1 MSVKDNPLYLQ
12 TFIIHYYETASKKKI
27 VTTCLLLVQAEEVEE
42 EEVVG
47 AVRACSTLFCSLLQR
62 REVFRGKVPGEEE
75 AMCGASS

>member
-1 MSVKDNPLYLQ
+1 MFDPGLCF
-12 TFIIHYYETASKKKI
+12 TEPG
-27 VTTCLLLVQAEEVEE
+27 LLLVQAEEAEE

-62 REVFRGKVPGEEE
+62 REVFQGKVPGEEE

>member
-1 MSVKDNPLYLQ
+1 MFDPSLCFTELG
-12 TFIIHYYETASKKKI
+12 
-27 VTTCLLLVQAEEVEE
+27 LLLVQAEDEVEE